1 MIRVNNLVKSF
12 DDLRAV
18 DDLSFA
24 VGPGEIFGLLG
35 PNGAGKTTTISV
47 LSTLLPA
54 DAGSAS
60 VCGHDVAAEPGAVRR
75 RIGVVPQE
83 LALYEELTAEQ
94 NLATFGQ
101 LYGLS
106 GPRLKSRIGEL
117 LELAELAEHARRPV
131 KGFSGGMKRRLNI
144 MLGLVH
150 APEILFLDEPTVG
163 IDAQARSRI
172 LDLIRSMNARG
183 LTVLYTTHYL
193 EEAEHLCDRIGV
205 IDHGRLAAL
214 GDKEELIRQIGEHD
228 VVRVQM
234 PAAALAP
241 AAAAAAAWP
250 DVTFADL
257 RRGKLE
263 IHCRDGAALLPRL
276 QAELSA
282 GGLGLDQLEVIR
294 PNLES
299 LYLKITGRALRE

>member
-1 MIRVNNLVKSF
+1 MIRVSNLVKSF
-12 DDLRAV
+12 GDLRAV

-94 NLATFGQ
+94 NLDTFGR
-101 LYGLS
+101 LYGLE
-106 GPRLKSRIGEL
+106 GARLKARCAEL
-117 LELAELAEHARRPV
+117 LELADLTEHARRPV

-150 APEILFLDEPTVG
+150 APDILFLDEPTVG
-163 IDAQARSRI
+163 IDAQARTRI
-172 LDLIRSMNARG
+172 LDLIRGMNARG

-228 VVRVQM
+228 VVRVQLP
-234 PAAALAP
+234 PAAVAP
-241 AAAAAAAWP
+241 AAAAAAWP
-250 DVTFADL
+250 DVSSADL

-276 QAELSA
+276 QAELTA
-282 GGLGLDQLEVIR
+282 AGLGLDQLEVIR